1 MRGQSMIRI
10 RRAVAALV
18 VGALAV
24 AAPALAQT
32 PAPAPAPP
40 ADAKPNTG
48 RVSLSAGA
56 DWTTDYY
63 FRGILQED
71 RDWIVQPYGDI
82 TFKLMEGT
90 PAFGNLGLTVGLWNS
105 LHGGP
110 TGIDGN
116 RTDPDLW
123 YESDFYTKV
132 GWTFLEDFSS
142 AIIYTAYMS
151 PNDSF
156 RTVQE
161 LAFSL
166 GYNDSKLLGPFA
178 LNPSVL
184 VAFEVK
190 GQADAGRHRG
200 VYLQAGIAPGY
211 TFNAKGTYPVTLT
224 VPLLVGMSLSEYY
237 EFGTGNDDTF
247 GFFQGGVAVAVPLA
261 FIPPSFGS
269 WTIKGSLNVL
279 QLGDNL
285 KAVNNNDRT
294 EIIGTIGLAFAY

>member
-1 MRGQSMIRI
+1 MTRQGMSSIRCT
-10 RRAVAALV
+10 VAALAVSV
-18 VGALAV
+18 VAV
-24 AAPALAQT
+24 AAPTYAQ
-32 PAPAPAPP
+32 APAA
-40 ADAKPNTG
+40 AAETAETKPNTG
-48 RVSLSAGA
+48 RVSLSAGV

-63 FRGILQED
+63 FRGIRQED
-71 RDWIVQPYGDI
+71 KDWIFQPYGDL
-82 TFKLMEGT
+82 TFKLVEGT
-90 PAFGNLGLTVGLWNS
+90 PALGNLGLTVGLWNS

-110 TGIDGN
+110 TGVDGN

-123 YESDFYTKV
+123 YESDFYTKL

-142 AIIYTAYMS
+142 AITYTAYMS

-156 RTVQE
+156 GTVQE

-178 LNPSVL
+178 LNPSML
-184 VAFEVK
+184 VAFEIK

-200 VYLQAGIAPGY
+200 VYLQAGITPGY

-224 VPLLVGMSLSEYY
+224 VPLLVGLSLSEYY
-237 EFGTGNDDTF
+237 EFGTGDDDTF
-247 GFFQGGVAVAVPLA
+247 GFFQGGVGVAVPLA
-261 FIPPSFGS
+261 FIPASFGS

-279 QLGDNL
+279 HLEDNL

-294 EIIGTIGLAFAY
+294 EVIGTIGLAFTY

>member
-1 MRGQSMIRI
+1 MARQGTSSIRC
-10 RRAVAALV
+10 AVAALAVSV
-18 VGALAV
+18 VAV
-24 AAPALAQT
+24 AAPTYAQ
-32 PAPAPAPP
+32 APAA
-40 ADAKPNTG
+40 AAETAETKPNTG
-48 RVSLSAGA
+48 RVSLSAGV

-63 FRGILQED
+63 FRGIRQED
-71 RDWIVQPYGDI
+71 KDWIFQPYGDL
-82 TFKLMEGT
+82 TFKLVEGT
-90 PAFGNLGLTVGLWNS
+90 PALGNLGLTVGLWNS

-110 TGIDGN
+110 TGVDGN

-123 YESDFYTKV
+123 YESDFYTKL

-142 AIIYTAYMS
+142 AITYTAYMS

-156 RTVQE
+156 GTVQE

-178 LNPSVL
+178 LNPSML
-184 VAFEVK
+184 VAFEIK

-200 VYLQAGIAPGY
+200 VYLQAGITPGH

-224 VPLLVGMSLSEYY
+224 VPLLVGLSLSEYY
-237 EFGTGNDDTF
+237 EFGTGDDDTF
-247 GFFQGGVAVAVPLA
+247 GFFQGGVGVAVPLA
-261 FIPPSFGS
+261 FIPASFGS

-279 QLGDNL
+279 HLEDNL

-294 EIIGTIGLAFAY
+294 DVIGTIGLAFTY

>member
-1 MRGQSMIRI
+1 MRRQGIGGI
-10 RRAVAALV
+10 RRVVAAMALGAVAM
-18 VGALAV
+18 AV
-24 AAPALAQT
+24 PAYAQ
-32 PAPAPAPP
+32 PPAPP
-40 ADAKPNTG
+40 AEAKPNTG
-48 RVSLSAGA
+48 RVSLSAGV

-63 FRGILQED
+63 FRGIRQED
-71 RDWIVQPYGDI
+71 EDWIFQPYGDI
-82 TFKLMEGT
+82 TFKLVEGT
-90 PAFGNLGLTVGLWNS
+90 PALGNLGLTVGLWNS

-110 TGIDGN
+110 TGVDGN
-116 RTDPDLW
+116 RADPDLW
-123 YESDFYTKV
+123 YESDFYTKL

-142 AIIYTAYMS
+142 AITYTAYMS

-156 RTVQE
+156 GTVQE

-184 VAFEVK
+184 VAFEIK

-200 VYLQAGIAPGY
+200 VYLQAGITPGY

-224 VPLLVGMSLSEYY
+224 VPLLVGLSLSEYY

-247 GFFQGGVAVAVPLA
+247 GFFQGGVGVAVPLA
-261 FIPPSFGS
+261 FIPPSFGA
-269 WTIKGSLNVL
+269 WTIKGGLNVL
-279 QLGDNL
+279 HLGDNL

-294 EIIGTIGLAFAY
+294 EIIGTVGLALTY